1 MIVFFTKN
9 PDLSDIMKLKK
20 LRTVFSVIVSIGFV
34 FALNAQDHNTRITD
48 NELFE
53 VAFTAMQVK
62 ADELG
67 IKGVAMAA
75 FLEDTLTFD
84 WKMATRVMGRVEFPH
99 GENPG
104 WNIIAMVGSKIGE
117 SMLTHA
123 PSGHCP
129 RPLMH
134 GEVGFADAE
143 NPLNGE
149 GAEFID
155 LGGAYCV
162 CAFGGGSHEHDYIV
176 GCAGAQALAEV
187 YLRNE

>member
-1 MIVFFTKN
+1 MKKTMI
-9 PDLSDIMKLKK
+9 
-20 LRTVFSVIVSIGFV
+20 RTIISVLAVASLLLYPQACNREAPAGESAEANV
-34 FALNAQDHNTRITD
+34 NRTD
-48 NELFE
+48 ELFNA
-53 VAFTAMQVK
+53 AFSSMQTK

-75 FLEDTLTFD
+75 FLEDTTTID
-84 WKMATRVMGRVEFPH
+84 WKMSTRVMGNIVFPH

-134 GEVGFADAE
+134 GEVGFANAE
-143 NPLNGE
+143 DPLNGE

-155 LGGAYCV
+155 LDGAWCV
-162 CAFGGGSHEHDYIV
+162 CAFGGGPHEKDYMV
-176 GCAGAQALAEV
+176 GQAGAQAIKKV
-187 YLRNE
+187 YESQEN

>member
-1 MIVFFTKN
+1 MKQKKIRVTITSLV
-9 PDLSDIMKLKK
+9 LSALVLTLNTGCGKTPADESVHDAIS
-20 LRTVFSVIVSIGFV
+20 RT
-34 FALNAQDHNTRITD
+34 D
-48 NELFE
+48 ELFE
-53 VAFTAMQVK
+53 IAFSAMQVK

-75 FLEDTLTFD
+75 FLADTATLD
-84 WKMATRVMGRVEFPH
+84 WKMATQIMGRVEYPH
-99 GENPG
+99 GESPG
-104 WNIIAMVGSKIGE
+104 WNIIAMVGAKIGE
-117 SMLTHA
+117 TMLTHA

-143 NPLNGE
+143 DPLNGE

-162 CAFGGGSHEHDYIV
+162 CAFGGGSHQADYVV
-176 GCAGAQALAEV
+176 GCAGAQAIKEA
-187 YLRNE
+187 YLR